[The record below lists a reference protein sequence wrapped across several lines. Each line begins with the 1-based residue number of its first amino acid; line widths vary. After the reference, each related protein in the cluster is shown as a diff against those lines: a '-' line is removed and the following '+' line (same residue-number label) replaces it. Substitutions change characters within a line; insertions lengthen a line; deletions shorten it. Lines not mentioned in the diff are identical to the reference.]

1 MPGSWNPA
9 DLPNL
14 TASNHI
20 VTSPYKRRYNCIA
33 YAAGDQT
40 KWWWP
45 TFRDYWP
52 PNVPRHETLDAFVMA
67 FATLGYTECPD
78 GTLELNHEKI
88 AIYAKVIAGVLLPTH
103 GARQLPDG
111 RWSSKLGMYE
121 DIRHDTLNDVSCF
134 AYGSAV
140 KFMKRPR

>member
-1 MPGSWNPA
+1 
-9 DLPNL
+9 
-14 TASNHI
+14 
-20 VTSPYKRRYNCIA
+20 
-33 YAAGDQT
+33 
-40 KWWWP
+40 
-45 TFRDYWP
+45 
-52 PNVPRHETLDAFVMA
+52 MA